1 MRDLAI
7 ENYLKI
13 KHNQLDTTIIDLIN
27 DRLKKSQDKLDEE
40 SANYYWFLQQV
51 FLIQRSF
58 TNAYFLLTKERF
70 EDAWNEFDCAEI
82 AIGYLEKNLPDSL
95 DLQMFNISFIDNMI
109 KEYQKLF
116 PYKYFI
122 SRETII
128 KEEKCNICG
137 QVVRIRNRCKHIPG
151 KVYMGKLCLHIVTD
165 IEIKALAIVS
175 DPFDKYAVIHLESKE
190 YNYGMLKYLL
200 ETICNPFDEFYVE
213 AKKEKRNEYRNVA
226 MNDFCPCGSGKK
238 YKKCHFGSEDEFYDH
253 FVINVKRKGESK
265 ELGIRFFGTWEE

>member
-13 KHNQLDTTIIDLIN
+13 KHNQLDTTIHDLIN

-58 TNAYFLLTKERF
+58 TNAYVLLTKERF

-137 QVVRIRNRCKHIPG
+137 QVVRIRNSCKHIPG

-226 MNDFCPCGSGKK
+226 MNSLCPCGSGKK
-238 YKKCHFGSEDEFYDH
+238 YKECHFGSEDELYDH
-253 FVINVKRKGESK
+253 LVVNIKK
-265 ELGIRFFGTWEE
+265 EKQEEHGIRFFNTWME

>member
-58 TNAYFLLTKERF
+58 TNAYVLLTKERF

-137 QVVRIRNRCKHIPG
+137 QVVRIRNCCKHIPG

-226 MNDFCPCGSGKK
+226 MNSFCPCGSGKK
-238 YKKCHFGSEDEFYDH
+238 YKECHFGSEDELYDH
-253 FVINVKRKGESK
+253 LVVNIKK
-265 ELGIRFFGTWEE
+265 EKHEEHGIRFFNTWME

>member
-13 KHNQLDTTIIDLIN
+13 KHNQLDTTILDLIN

-58 TNAYFLLTKERF
+58 TNAYVLLTKERF

-128 KEEKCNICG
+128 KGEKCNICG
-137 QVVRIRNRCKHIPG
+137 QIVRIRNCCKHIPG

-165 IEIKALAIVS
+165 MEFKALAIVS
-175 DPFDKYAVIHLESKE
+175 DPFDKFAFICLEGKE

-200 ETICNPFDEFYVE
+200 DIIHSPFEEFYVE
-213 AKKEKRNEYRNVA
+213 SKKEKRNEYRNVA

-238 YKKCHFGSEDEFYDH
+238 YKKCHVGSEDEFYDH
-253 FVINVKRKGESK
+253 LVINVKRKGESK